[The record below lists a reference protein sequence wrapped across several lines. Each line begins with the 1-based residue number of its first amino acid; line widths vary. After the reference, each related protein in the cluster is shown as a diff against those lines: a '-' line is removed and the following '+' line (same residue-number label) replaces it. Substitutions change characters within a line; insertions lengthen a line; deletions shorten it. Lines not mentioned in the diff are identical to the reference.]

1 MRLRKD
7 RGHRGS
13 LPVLHWSLTGYSPV
27 GFAQILKIVHVAA
40 CGGVLC
46 IQSLPLLGISDLNEV
61 PMVFYHKVSP
71 RELLG
76 GNYTPAFSI
85 NEINLSEGDKTS

>member
-1 MRLRKD
+1 METQE
-7 RGHRGS
+7 GSGAPSS
-13 LPVLHWSLTGYSPV
+13 LPVHHWSLTGYSPV

-46 IQSLPLLGISDLNEV
+46 IQSLPLLGIGDLNEV

-71 RELLG
+71 GELLG

-85 NEINLSEGDKTS
+85 NEINLSEGDKTP